1 MNPIRPYGAG
11 FNIDEPAAFASK
23 IFDLMGQAVG
33 DVAAADADVGGGG
46 FVPPTKPKEEEAKPE
61 SIDPEVV

>member
-1 MNPIRPYGAG
+1 
-11 FNIDEPAAFASK
+11 
-23 IFDLMGQAVG
+23 MGQAVG

-46 FVPPTKPKEEEAKPE
+46 FVPPEKPKEEEAKPE

>member
-1 MNPIRPYGAG
+1 MTSRV
-11 FNIDEPAAFASK
+11 FCV
-23 IFDLMGQAVG
+23 QAVG
-33 DVAAADADVGGGG
+33 DVAAADGIEAGGG

>member
-23 IFDLMGQAVG
+23 IFDLMGQVRLFYLIP
-33 DVAAADADVGGGG
+33 VYMSL
-46 FVPPTKPKEEEAKPE
+46 F
-61 SIDPEVV
+61 I